1 MIVTTIGGV
10 VMYYIKDSDYEY
22 IMGKYNN
29 EDSNRRFVRK
39 DDIFSEKTGMDGE
52 KIKEVHQG

>member
-10 VMYYIKDSDYEY
+10 AMYYVKDSDYEY
-22 IMGKYNN
+22 IMRKYNN

-39 DDIFSEKTGMDGE
+39 DDIFSEKTGMDGD
-52 KIKEVHQG
+52 KIKEEISL